1 MTNEGPP
8 GVMTDL
14 DDLPTTLP
22 LLPRY
27 GESSLSDLTPSVL
40 ASLGA
45 AREPNPLGLAP
56 ADRVCLLVV
65 DGLGWE
71 LLREHPAAAPFLSEL
86 AYAGRPLTAGFP
98 ATTATSLASLGT
110 GRPPGQHGVL
120 GYQVAVPGEGRL
132 LNALR
137 WDSRVDPIAWQPGST
152 VFERA
157 TAAGIASFR
166 VAQHSLAGTGLSIAT
181 MRGAEVVPADTLGA
195 LVAEAA
201 AALRGADR
209 GLAMVYHG
217 ELDATG
223 HVFGCTSDAWRYHLG
238 HVDKLAE
245 QLAGAL
251 PPGTAL
257 YVTADHG
264 MVDVPPQDRV
274 DADARPELRAGV
286 ALLGGEPRARH
297 VYTEPGAAA
306 DVLATWREV
315 LGHRAWVVS
324 RDEAIADNWFGP
336 VDEARVA
343 PRIGDVVAAA
353 VGSHAIV
360 ATETEP
366 RESRLVGMHGSLT
379 PADQLVPLLALAPM

>member
-1 MTNEGPP
+1 MTSEGPP
-8 GVMTDL
+8 ATMTDL
-14 DDLPTTLP
+14 PATLPT
-22 LLPRY
+22 LPRY
-27 GESSLSDLTPSVL
+27 GESTLADLAGSVL

-45 AREPNPLGLAP
+45 RSAPNPLTLP
-56 ADRVCLLVV
+56 DADRVCLLVV
-65 DGLGWE
+65 DGMGWE
-71 LLREHPAAAPFLSEL
+71 LLRDHQAAAPFLSEL
-86 AYAGRPLTAGFP
+86 AVTGRPLTAGFP

-137 WDSRVDPIAWQPGST
+137 WDQRVDPLEWQPGST
-152 VFERA
+152 IFERA
-157 TAAGIASFR
+157 AQAGIGAYR
-166 VAQHSLAGTGLSIAT
+166 VAHHALGRTGLSVAT

-201 AALRGADR
+201 SSLRSSDR
-209 GLAMVYHG
+209 ALAMVYHG

-223 HVFGCTSDAWRYHLG
+223 HVFGCTSDAWRYQLG

-264 MVDVPPQDRV
+264 MVDVPEQDRV
-274 DADARPELRAGV
+274 DADELPALRAGV

-297 VYTEPGAAA
+297 VYTEPGAAG
-306 DVLATWREV
+306 DVLATWREI
-315 LGHRAWVVS
+315 LGPRAWVAS
-324 RDEAIADNWFGP
+324 RDEAIADGWFGP
-336 VDEARVA
+336 V
-343 PRIGDVVAAA
+343 G
-353 VGSHAIV
+353 
-360 ATETEP
+360 
-366 RESRLVGMHGSLT
+366 
-379 PADQLVPLLALAPM
+379 PADGAAHR